1 VKAALTLK
9 QRIALLVAATVGA
22 LVGQDAGFAP
32 EVAAIVEASPVAVL
46 LVLWAEVRL
55 LPFLAPMR
63 AYAERIRAL
72 TAPEP
77 VQAVP
82 VEVTKRERVAK
93 SGPVG
98 VVRTERPR

>member
-1 VKAALTLK
+1 
-9 QRIALLVAATVGA
+9 
-22 LVGQDAGFAP
+22 
-32 EVAAIVEASPVAVL
+32 
-46 LVLWAEVRL
+46 

-63 AYAERIRAL
+63 AYAERAL